1 MSRAPMH
8 RDGPVAWLTTTDH
21 KKIGILYCV
30 TAFGFFLI
38 GGTLADV
45 MRTELA
51 ETGRQLV
58 TPQAYNGLFTIHGI
72 VMIFLFVAPFGIGPG
87 ELPDPAADRRAR
99 HGVPAAERAVVLV
112 LRGRRVAGAAVGVR
126 LGRRAARRPAGTCT
140 RRCRGC
146 ATPPAWGRIC

>member
-72 VMIFLFVAPFGIGPG
+72 VMIFLFVAPFGIG
-87 ELPDPAADRRAR
+87 LAN
-99 HGVPAAERAVVLV
+99 
-112 LRGRRVAGAAVGVR
+112 
-126 LGRRAARRPAGTCT
+126 
-140 RRCRGC
+140 
-146 ATPPAWGRIC
+146 